1 METPKPP
8 PPSPFAQRCKT
19 VAYSIIV
26 IFWTIGIWGIADK
39 VIHLFF
45 KGHTLKELSVYIFFV
60 VSVLMVVFLH
70 PEIIERF

>member
-1 METPKPP
+1 METPKQPTND
-8 PPSPFAQRCKT
+8 PFTQRCKT
-19 VAYSIIV
+19 VAYSIII

-45 KGHTLKELSVYIFFV
+45 KGQTLKELAVYIFLVVFV
-60 VSVLMVVFLH
+60 LLVVFLH